1 MDRQGSAGGA
11 RGGGG
16 EGREEGGFGPLFK
29 KLSMSLGAIT
39 KL

>member
-16 EGREEGGFGPLFK
+16 GGGGAAVLCQFK
-29 KLSMSLGAIT
+29 KLSMGMGAIT

>member
-16 EGREEGGFGPLFK
+16 GAGAAVLCQFK
-29 KLSMSLGAIT
+29 KLSMGMGGIT